1 MTKKKTSQRVHPAA
15 EAVESD
21 GVRLMKEFE
30 FLKEE
35 LKKNDSVVESHNDGI
50 RAAHINLDMA
60 VSFHQKKIAHAQR
73 QRRMLEA
80 QFSNVNELLEA
91 NTQGEHADK
100 DCMLRPGGLL
110 AAYPASR

>member
-1 MTKKKTSQRVHPAA
+1 MSKKKSSQKPHPAA

-35 LKKNDSVVESHNDGI
+35 LKKNDDLVEEHNDSI

-80 QFSNVNELLEA
+80 QFTNVTELL
-91 NTQGEHADK
+91 
-100 DCMLRPGGLL
+100 R
-110 AAYPASR
+110 ASAETERACNGCISQPVNRSGFTPR

>member
-1 MTKKKTSQRVHPAA
+1 MSKKKSSQRVHPAA

-35 LKKNDSVVESHNDGI
+35 LKKNDDLVEEHNGSI
-50 RAAHINLDMA
+50 HAAHINLEVS

-80 QFSNVNELLEA
+80 QFSNVNELIAANILGDTPRSGRLCATEA
-91 NTQGEHADK
+91 RNIFGN
-100 DCMLRPGGLL
+100 R
-110 AAYPASR
+110 

>member
-1 MTKKKTSQRVHPAA
+1 MKGKKKSRERPHPAA

-80 QFSNVNELLEA
+80 QFSNVNELLQ
-91 NTQGEHADK
+91 NQLPN
-100 DCMLRPGGLL
+100 CGLNRL
-110 AAYPASR
+110 SATECRHPLFTR